1 MKKML
6 FSFTFWFVIVGI
18 IGITLNLTGVD
29 DIRLFIGLNPML
41 NILSSSKKCCD
52 YINTVPYLWH
62 ILSIV
67 TMTGYGLILDGIKV
81 MIKKKKS

>member
-67 TMTGYGLILDGIKV
+67 TMTGYGLILDWIRV
-81 MIKKKKS
+81 IIKKNMS